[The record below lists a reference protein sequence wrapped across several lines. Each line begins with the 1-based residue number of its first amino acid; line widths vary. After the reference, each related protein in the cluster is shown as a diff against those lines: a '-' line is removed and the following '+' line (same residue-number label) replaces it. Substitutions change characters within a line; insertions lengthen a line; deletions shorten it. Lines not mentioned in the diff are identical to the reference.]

1 MQRQLAAGLPIPLL
15 LLAWRLAADMHATP
29 ATRSMH
35 RSYFFLRKKHKIS
48 VFVNKIFKIYV
59 GEQSRPGEQTLIK
72 QAYARGVSLSFC
84 LMDLDVGVTRCHT
97 NGCLADDDRAS
108 SRSHSHGQ
116 LPDFD
121 SNLFVAVLFFPP

>member
-59 GEQSRPGEQTLIK
+59 GEHATSI
-72 QAYARGVSLSFC
+72 QA
-84 LMDLDVGVTRCHT
+84 VGA
-97 NGCLADDDRAS
+97 N
-108 SRSHSHGQ
+108 
-116 LPDFD
+116 F
-121 SNLFVAVLFFPP
+121 N

>member
-1 MQRQLAAGLPIPLL
+1 MQR
-15 LLAWRLAADMHATP
+15 
-29 ATRSMH
+29 
-35 RSYFFLRKKHKIS
+35 
-48 VFVNKIFKIYV
+48 
-59 GEQSRPGEQTLIK
+59 QSRPGEQTLIK

-121 SNLFVAVLFFPP
+121 SNLFVAVCFYETLLAGLVGSYVLCSLRSYPDTCIISNS